1 MGEEED
7 FDFDFSKKKKKAA
20 APAPSNDNE
29 DGDDDDDDLDFDF
42 GSKKKKKKSVTIA
55 EDANK
60 TDKDDDDN
68 DNDKEDDRDDNADNG
83 EKKPVPW
90 AGSNRDYTYDELVDR
105 VFDILA
111 ADRPDLASGRKK
123 HQMKPPKVARE
134 GTKKTVW
141 INFPE
146 MCRSMKRP
154 ADHVQSYVFAEL
166 GTTGSI
172 DGGGRMIIKG
182 RFQPKQIENVVRHY
196 ISEYVTCRTCRSPD
210 TRLQKENRLYF
221 LRCDTCNSQRT
232 VSTVKKGF
240 EAQVGKRC
248 RAREAAA
255 AAAPRK

>member
-1 MGEEED
+1 MGTISLIIKIEQTIFKMSEEEKKPKVENEEEED
-7 FDFDFSKKKKKAA
+7 FDFDFSKKKKKKKAA
-20 APAPSNDNE
+20 APAPSNDNA
-29 DGDDDDDDLDFDF
+29 DG
-42 GSKKKKKKSVTIA
+42 
-55 EDANK
+55 
-60 TDKDDDDN
+60 
-68 DNDKEDDRDDNADNG
+68 G

-240 EAQVGKRC
+240 EAQVGKRR